1 MNSDFDP
8 VSATS
13 NTGNIRPFGWQWPVI
28 LLLIAVAAA
37 YFIWRPDHAGM
48 AGEETQAKS
57 RDQNPVA
64 VSVASVTQGDMPIF
78 LEGLGTVTPLRTVTL
93 HSRVDGELVRVA
105 FSEGQ
110 QVKQGDVLAEI
121 DPRAFQVQL
130 QQAQGQLLHDEALL
144 KNAEIDLAR
153 YRTLL
158 EQDSIAAQQ
167 VATQEA
173 LVKQYRGT
181 VEVDRAQVENA
192 KLQLSYTK
200 ITSPL
205 SGRVG
210 LRLVD
215 QGNLV
220 HANDSNGLVV
230 ITQLQPITV
239 VFTLPEDRVQAVMQ
253 RWHVAGM
260 LQIEAYDRAG
270 QQKLAGGKL
279 LALDNQIDPTTGTFK
294 LKAQFD
300 NTDKALFPNQF
311 VNIKMKLDSLPA
323 ATLVPTAAIQQ
334 GAAGSF
340 VYVVKDDNTV
350 SVSAVKLGPG
360 LAETVSVLEGL
371 TPGQQVVIDGADKLR
386 EGGRVKVIP
395 AEGRPAAN
403 ESPIQQADPS

>member
-1 MNSDFDP
+1 MNQDFEP
-8 VSATS
+8 RSGKS
-13 NTGNIRPFGWQWPVI
+13 STGNSGRISWQWPVI
-28 LLLIAVAAA
+28 VLLTAVATG
-37 YFIWRPDHAGM
+37 YSIWRPDS
-48 AGEETQAKS
+48 AGEARGEARADK
-57 RDQNPVA
+57 RDQNPMA
-64 VSVASVTQGDMPIF
+64 VSTASVKQGEMPIF

-110 QVKQGDVLAEI
+110 QVKQGEVLAEI

-153 YRTLL
+153 YQTLL

-200 ITSPL
+200 ITAPL

-220 HANDSNGLVV
+220 HANDSNGLMV

-253 RWHVAGM
+253 RWHAAGM
-260 LQIEAYDRAG
+260 LPIEAYDRAG
-270 QQKLAGGKL
+270 QQRLAGGRL

-311 VNIKMKLDSLPA
+311 VNIKMKLDSLPT

-350 SVSAVKLGPG
+350 TVSAVKLGPG
-360 LAETVSVLEGL
+360 LAETVAVLEGL

-395 AEGRPAAN
+395 ADGRPAAN

>member
-8 VSATS
+8 VSAAS
-13 NTGNIRPFGWQWPVI
+13 DTGKSRASGRLWPAV
-28 LLLIAVAAA
+28 LLLTAVAAG
-37 YFIWRPDHAGM
+37 YLLWRTNHTGVATRDA
-48 AGEETQAKS
+48 QAKS
-57 RDQNPVA
+57 RDQQPAA
-64 VSVASVTQGDMPIF
+64 VSVATAAQGEMPIF
-78 LEGLGTVTPLRTVTL
+78 LDGLGTVTPLRTVTL
-93 HSRVDGELVRVA
+93 HSRVDGELIKVA

-110 QVKQGDVLAEI
+110 LVKQGDLLAEI

-130 QQAQGQLLHDEALL
+130 QQAQGQLLRDEALL

-181 VEVDRAQVENA
+181 VEVDRAQVANA
-192 KLQLSYTK
+192 ELQLGYTK
-200 ITSPL
+200 IAAPL

-220 HANDSNGLVV
+220 HAADSNGLVV

-239 VFTLPEDRVQAVMQ
+239 VFALPEDRVQAVMQ
-253 RWHVAGM
+253 RWHAAGT
-260 LQIEAYDRAG
+260 LPIEAFDRAG

-279 LALDNQIDPTTGTFK
+279 LALDNQIDPATGTFK
-294 LKAQFD
+294 LKAQFE

-323 ATLVPTAAIQQ
+323 VTLVPTAAIQQ
-334 GAAGSF
+334 GAIGSF

-350 SVSAVKLGPG
+350 TVSAVKLGPG
-360 LAETVSVLEGL
+360 LAETVAVLEGL
-371 TPGQQVVIDGADKLR
+371 TPRQQVVIDGADKLR

-395 AEGRPAAN
+395 ADGRPAAN
-403 ESPIQQADPS
+403 ESPMRQADPS

>member
-1 MNSDFDP
+1 MNPDFDP
-8 VSATS
+8 RSAKS
-13 NTGNIRPFGWQWPVI
+13 KPGKIGSPGWQWPVI
-28 LLLIAVAAA
+28 LLLMVAAGG
-37 YFIWRPDHAGM
+37 YVIWRSDHAGT
-48 AGEETQAKS
+48 ASEDARAK
-57 RDQNPVA
+57 RREQNPVA

-78 LEGLGTVTPLRTVTL
+78 LDGLGTVTPLRTVTL
-93 HSRVDGELVRVA
+93 HSRVDGELIRVA

-110 QVKQGDVLAEI
+110 QVKQGDLLAEI

-130 QQAQGQLLHDEALL
+130 QQAQGQLLHDQALL

-158 EQDSIAAQQ
+158 EQDSIAGQQ

-173 LVKQYRGT
+173 LVEQYRGT

-200 ITSPL
+200 ITAPIN
-205 SGRVG
+205 GRVG

-253 RWHVAGM
+253 RWHAAGT
-260 LQIEAYDRAG
+260 LPIEAYDRAG

-294 LKAQFD
+294 LKAQFENAD
-300 NTDKALFPNQF
+300 QTLFPNQF
-311 VNIKMKLDSLPA
+311 VNIKMKLNNLPA

-334 GAAGSF
+334 GAIGSF
-340 VYVVKDDNTV
+340 VYVVNDDNTV
-350 SVSAVKLGPG
+350 TVRAVRLGPG
-360 LAETVSVLEGL
+360 MAETVAVLEGL
-371 TPGQQVVIDGADKLR
+371 TPRQKVVVDGADKLR
-386 EGGRVKVIP
+386 EGSRVKVIP
-395 AEGRPAAN
+395 GDELPIAN
-403 ESPIQQADPS
+403 ENPTHRQAPS

>member
-1 MNSDFDP
+1 MNP
-8 VSATS
+8 NLEPETSAPAKAAWS
-13 NTGNIRPFGWQWPVI
+13 GWRWPAI
-28 LLLIAVAAA
+28 LLLILVTAGYWV
-37 YFIWRPDHAGM
+37 WRPGGVEKGAAD
-48 AGEETQAKS
+48 ELSES
-57 RDQNPVA
+57 RGQRPVA
-64 VSVASVTQGDMPIF
+64 VTVAPVTQGDMPIF
-78 LEGLGTVTPLRTVTL
+78 LDGLGTVTPLRTVTL

-110 QVKQGDVLAEI
+110 QVKQGDLLAEI

-158 EQDSIAAQQ
+158 EQDSIAGQQ
-167 VATQEA
+167 TATQEA

-181 VEVDRAQVENA
+181 VEVDRAQVANA

-200 ITSPL
+200 ITAPL

-220 HANDSNGLVV
+220 HTTDSNGLVV

-253 RWHVAGM
+253 RWHAAGT
-260 LQIEAYDRAG
+260 LPIEAYDRAG
-270 QQKLAGGKL
+270 QQKLASGKL

-294 LKAQFD
+294 LKAQFE
-300 NTDKALFPNQF
+300 NTDKTLFPNQF
-311 VNIKMKLDSLPA
+311 VNIKMKLDNLPA

-334 GAAGSF
+334 GAIGSF
-340 VYVVKDDNTV
+340 VYVVNDDNTV
-350 SVSAVKLGPG
+350 TVSAVKLGPG
-360 LAETVSVLEGL
+360 MAETIAVLEGL
-371 TPGQQVVIDGADKLR
+371 TPRQKVVVDGADKLR
-386 EGGRVKVIP
+386 EGSRVKVIP
-395 AEGRPAAN
+395 ADAPPIAN
-403 ESPIQQADPS
+403 EIPLHQQDPS